1 MSHSG
6 QQWARLIRDG
16 ATEAEVIAV
25 IQAINE
31 LSWSRQAN
39 RAALTVAC
47 AQILAQNVTQAT
59 PDIAADIRTGIVAL
73 IDGFAMQSA
82 IEEQFDEGDVA

>member
-1 MSHSG
+1 MSQSG
-6 QQWARLIRDG
+6 QRWARLIREG

-47 AQILAQNVTQAT
+47 AQILAQNVTQAP
-59 PDIAADIRTGIVAL
+59 PDIAAEIRDGILAL

-82 IEEQFDEGDVA
+82 IEGQVEE